1 MKKRIWNQLQ
11 SVTLAAVLVTGM
23 AGSLWNES
31 VGIRA
36 AELTDGFSDSVR
48 LEQSAVWTDEKYF
61 KAQLQMKVS
70 GLDTLRH
77 AVQVES
83 AGSIWDESQREEI
96 IPPEELEALELAEE
110 SAEHVVTV
118 NPVNGNIQDMGMDS
132 RELVNP
138 VGNMSFEENA
148 EAGRIEPSVENEE
161 FRGSEETENVSIAA
175 EDTEAVNMEN
185 FADDSNHFNFNENMR
200 VENMEEVY
208 TDGNDNNS
216 ENESENRSDTSN
228 NTSDN
233 INNNANDDANNDTN
247 ENTNADTGDEADA
260 WHPEGG
266 YDRVEEWNKMD
277 ELEGLEGLLSEGT
290 IEQSEGEPEKY
301 FLTAYISEYFQI
313 EEAQVPAGTQMETVV
328 IRNQKGEETELTKL
342 NYLVELSEVTEDSF
356 QITFPVVLRE
366 EYQVSAVTA
375 SYPVCQDEPLQ
386 KDRSG
391 MGTYFW
397 GYAGGVENVL
407 EECPSEK
414 LSVKAAEAGTTAVLQ
429 ADEEQVRAGQTA
441 GYTLKVEN
449 TGKLPLENIEISS
462 TFSLN
467 DVKAVWESE
476 QGFQV
481 NGTQGVLSKLNPGE
495 KRTVR
500 LTLQLTEEQSGEI
513 LHTVTVKAKHPGKEE
528 SIGCQTSAKIT
539 AAALKAAFEVEK
551 TADRKEAYPGD
562 TITYQICIRN
572 TGERTLHSVLS
583 TERFLNANI
592 QAQFVQKEG
601 VTLNSTRTQA
611 LIPQIAPGE
620 AFALYATVTLP
631 QYFTNQELVNEVSV
645 ISDETGTET
654 IRSQSN
660 LTVNASETTLTPT
673 PTMFPALT
681 PTPAYQSYDNGYGA
695 KTGNAY
701 AAASKPKT
709 GDETEIEM
717 FLIMGIFA
725 VVSGI
730 SGAVLM
736 KKRREKRH

>member
-36 AELTDGFSDSVR
+36 AELADGFSDSVR
-48 LEQSAVWTDEKYF
+48 LEQSAVWTDEAHF
-61 KAQLQMKVS
+61 KAQLQIKVS
-70 GLDTLRH
+70 GLHTLRQV
-77 AVQVES
+77 VQVES
-83 AGSIWDESQREEI
+83 AGNIWDETQREDM

-110 SAEHVVTV
+110 SAEHIETGY
-118 NPVNGNIQDMGMDS
+118 PVMGTGRDMGMESMEPVSPVENFEDS
-132 RELVNP
+132 VNFSES
-138 VGNMSFEENA
+138 M
-148 EAGRIEPSVENEE
+148 SVESMEE
-161 FRGSEETENVSIAA
+161 M
-175 EDTEAVNMEN
+175 DTCGNSDNLE
-185 FADDSNHFNFNENMR
+185 NENYEDIDIAGIDAAGIDEADIDEADIDA
-200 VENMEEVY
+200 VDINAV
-208 TDGNDNNS
+208 DI
-216 ENESENRSDTSN
+216 DTVDMN
-228 NTSDN
+228 AVDIDTVDINTSD
-233 INNNANDDANNDTN
+233 TN
-247 ENTNADTGDEADA
+247 RTDFKWEDSGNQE
-260 WHPEGG
+260 EG
-266 YDRVEEWNKMD
+266 YDRVEELDGM
-277 ELEGLEGLLSEGT
+277 EELEGLLSEGT
-290 IEQSEGEPEKY
+290 IELSEGEPEKY
-301 FLTAYISEYFQI
+301 FLTACLSEYFQI

-328 IRNQKGEETELTKL
+328 IRNQKGEKTELTKL
-342 NYLVELSEVTEDSF
+342 NYPVEISEETEDSF
-356 QITFPVVLRE
+356 QVTFPVVLRE
-366 EYQVSAVTA
+366 EYQVCAVSV

-386 KDRSG
+386 KDRAG

-397 GYAGGVENVL
+397 RYGSAGEMDTVL
-407 EECPSEK
+407 DECPSEK
-414 LSVKAAEAGTTAVLQ
+414 LSVKAAEAGLSAALQ
-429 ADEEQVRAGQTA
+429 ADEEQIRAGQSA
-441 GYTLKVEN
+441 GYVLQVEN

-467 DVKAVWESE
+467 DVKAVWEYE

-481 NGTQGVLSKLNPGE
+481 NGMQGILEKLNPGE

-500 LTLQLTEEQSGEI
+500 LTLQLTEEQSGDI

-528 SIGCQTSAKIT
+528 NIGCQTSAKIT

-551 TADRKEAYPGD
+551 TADRKETYPGE

-631 QYFTNQELVNEVSV
+631 QYFANQELVNEVSV
-645 ISDETGTET
+645 ISDETGSET

-660 LTVNASETTLTPT
+660 LTVNAPETTLTPT
-673 PTMFPALT
+673 PTMFPVLT
-681 PTPAYQSYDNGYGA
+681 PTPAYQSYDSGYGA

-709 GDETEIEM
+709 GDETETEK
-717 FLIMGIFA
+717 FLIIGIFA
-725 VVSGI
+725 VISGI
-730 SGAVLM
+730 SGALLKRKSM
-736 KKRREKRH
+736 KNL

>member
-11 SVTLAAVLVTGM
+11 SVTLAAVLVAGM

-36 AELTDGFSDSVR
+36 AELADGFSDSVR
-48 LEQSAVWTDEKYF
+48 LEQSAIWTDEAHF
-61 KAQLQMKVS
+61 KAQLQIKVS
-70 GLDTLRH
+70 GLHTLRQ

-83 AGSIWDESQREEI
+83 AGNIWDETQREDM

-110 SAEHVVTV
+110 SAEHIETGY
-118 NPVNGNIQDMGMDS
+118 PVMGTGRDMGMESMEPVSPVENFEDS
-132 RELVNP
+132 VNFSES
-138 VGNMSFEENA
+138 M
-148 EAGRIEPSVENEE
+148 SVESMEE
-161 FRGSEETENVSIAA
+161 M
-175 EDTEAVNMEN
+175 DTCGNSDNLE
-185 FADDSNHFNFNENMR
+185 NENYEDIAGIDAADIDA
-200 VENMEEVY
+200 VDINTV
-208 TDGNDNNS
+208 DI
-216 ENESENRSDTSN
+216 
-228 NTSDN
+228 NTSD
-233 INNNANDDANNDTN
+233 TN
-247 ENTNADTGDEADA
+247 RTDFKWEDSGNQE
-260 WHPEGG
+260 EG
-266 YDRVEEWNKMD
+266 YDRVEELDGM
-277 ELEGLEGLLSEGT
+277 EELEGLLSEGT
-290 IEQSEGEPEKY
+290 IELSEGEPEKY
-301 FLTAYISEYFQI
+301 FLTACLSEYFQI

-328 IRNQKGEETELTKL
+328 IRNQKGEKTELTKL
-342 NYLVELSEVTEDSF
+342 NYPVEISEETEDSF
-356 QITFPVVLRE
+356 QVTFPVVLRE
-366 EYQVSAVTA
+366 EYQVCAVSV

-386 KDRSG
+386 KDRAG

-397 GYAGGVENVL
+397 RYGSAGEMDTVL
-407 EECPSEK
+407 DECPSEK
-414 LSVKAAEAGTTAVLQ
+414 LSVKAAEAGLSAALQ
-429 ADEEQVRAGQTA
+429 ADEEQIRAGQSA
-441 GYTLKVEN
+441 GYVLQVEN

-467 DVKAVWESE
+467 DVKAVWEYE

-481 NGTQGVLSKLNPGE
+481 NGMQGILEKLNPGE

-500 LTLQLTEEQSGEI
+500 LTLQLTEEQSGDI

-528 SIGCQTSAKIT
+528 NIGCQTSAKIT

-551 TADRKEAYPGD
+551 TADRKETYPGE

-631 QYFTNQELVNEVSV
+631 QYFANQELVNEVSV
-645 ISDETGTET
+645 ISDETGSET

-660 LTVNASETTLTPT
+660 LTVNAPETTLTPT
-673 PTMFPALT
+673 PTMFPVLT
-681 PTPAYQSYDNGYGA
+681 PTPAYQSYDSGYGA

-709 GDETEIEM
+709 GDETETEK
-717 FLIMGIFA
+717 FLIIGIFA
-725 VVSGI
+725 VISGI
-730 SGAVLM
+730 SGALLKRKSM
-736 KKRREKRH
+736 KNL